1 MLWVSKMIKVKTEKE
16 IELMRVAGKITAG
29 ALDEIS
35 KHIKSGISTL
45 ELDKIAR
52 MFIINKGA
60 KPAFLRYEGFPN
72 SICASIDDV
81 VVHGIPKSDII
92 LQEGQIIS
100 IDVGA
105 KYKGY
110 CGDAARTFAVG
121 KIDEDKQKLID
132 VTKECFF
139 KTIENLKDG
148 SRLGD
153 IGFEVER
160 NANKYGFSS
169 VRQMGGHGIGKDMH
183 EDPFVPMF
191 GRAGT
196 GIKLEAGMTIAI
208 EPMINMG
215 TYEIEVNG
223 WDARTADGKPSAHY
237 ENTVLITKQGVE
249 ILTKTAD
256 LEANNLE

>member
-1 MLWVSKMIKVKTEKE
+1 MITKFSQKE
-16 IELMRVAGKITAG
+16 IEMMRVAGKITAG

-35 KHIKSGISTL
+35 KYIKTGISTL

-52 MFIINKGA
+52 TFIINKGA
-60 KPAFLRYEGFPN
+60 KPAFLRYNGFPC
-72 SICASIDDV
+72 SICTSIDDV
-81 VVHGIPKSDII
+81 VVHGIPKSDVI

-100 IDVGA
+100 IDLGA
-105 KYKGY
+105 KYCGF

-121 KIDEDKQKLID
+121 EIDDEKAKLIR
-132 VTKECFF
+132 VAKECFF
-139 KTIENLKDG
+139 KAIENLKEG

-153 IGFEVER
+153 IGYEVER
-160 NANKYGFSS
+160 HAEKHGFSS
-169 VRQMGGHGIGKDMH
+169 VRQMGGHGIGKNLH

-196 GIKLEAGMTIAI
+196 GIKLEAGIAIAI

-215 TYEIEVNG
+215 TYEIVVNG
-223 WDARTADGKPSAHY
+223 WDARTADGSPSAHY
-237 ENTVLITKQGVE
+237 ENTVLITKTGVE

-256 LEANNLE
+256 LEVNNLE

>member
-1 MLWVSKMIKVKTEKE
+1 MITIKKEKE

-35 KHIKSGISTL
+35 KYIKPGISTL
-45 ELDKIAR
+45 ELDKIAEK
-52 MFIINKGA
+52 FIINKGA
-60 KPAFLRYEGFPN
+60 KPAFLRYSGFPN

-81 VVHGIPKSDII
+81 VVHGIPTKDLV
-92 LQEGQIIS
+92 LQEGQIIG

-121 KIDEDKQKLID
+121 KIDDDKAKLIK
-132 VTKECFF
+132 VAKECFF
-139 KTIENLKDG
+139 KSIKDLKEG

-160 NANKYGFSS
+160 HAQKHGFEP
-169 VRQMGGHGIGKDMH
+169 VHQMGGHGVGKDLH
-183 EDPFVPMF
+183 EDPFVPMY

-196 GIKLEAGMTIAI
+196 GIKLDAGMTLAI

-215 TYEIEVNG
+215 SKAIKCLPDG
-223 WDARTADGKPSAHY
+223 WTVKTLDGKLSAHF
-237 ENTVLITKQGVE
+237 EHTIAITKGE
-249 ILTKTAD
+249 PIILTK
-256 LEANNLE
+256 L

>member
-1 MLWVSKMIKVKTEKE
+1 MIKIKSQKE
-16 IELMRVAGKITAG
+16 IELMRVAGSITAG

-35 KHIKSGISTL
+35 KYIKPGISTL
-45 ELDKIAR
+45 ELDKIVEK
-52 MFIINKGA
+52 FIINKGA
-60 KPAFLRYEGFPN
+60 KPAFLRYDGFPN

-81 VVHGIPKSDII
+81 VVHGIPRADII
-92 LQEGQIIS
+92 LQEGQIIG

-105 KYKGY
+105 KYNGFY
-110 CGDAARTFAVG
+110 GDAARTFAVG
-121 KIDEDKQKLID
+121 EIDDAKSKL
-132 VTKECFF
+132 VKVAKECFF
-139 KTIENLKDG
+139 KAIENLKEG

-160 NANKYGFSS
+160 HAQKHGFEP
-169 VRQMGGHGIGKDMH
+169 VRQMGGHGVGKDLH
-183 EDPFVPMF
+183 EDPFVPMY

-196 GIKLEAGMTIAI
+196 GIKLEAGMVLAI

-215 TYEIEVNG
+215 TYEIKVRG
-223 WDARTADGKPSAHY
+223 WDARTADGLPSAHY
-237 ENTVLITKQGVE
+237 ENTVLITKNGVE

>member
-1 MLWVSKMIKVKTEKE
+1 MIKLKSQNE
-16 IELMRVAGKITAG
+16 IEIMRVAGEITAG

-35 KHIKSGISTL
+35 KHIKPGISTL
-45 ELDKIAR
+45 ELDKIAEK
-52 MFIINKGA
+52 FIINKGA

-92 LQEGQIIS
+92 LQEGQIIG
-100 IDVGA
+100 IDVGV
-105 KYKGY
+105 KYKGFY
-110 CGDAARTFAVG
+110 GDAARTFAVG
-121 KIDEDKQKLID
+121 KIDDDKEKLIR
-132 VTKECFF
+132 VAKECFF
-139 KTIENLKDG
+139 KAIQNLKEG

-160 NANKYGFSS
+160 HARKYGFEP
-169 VRQMGGHGIGKDMH
+169 VHQMGGHGIGKNLH

-196 GIKLEAGMTIAI
+196 GLKLEAGMVLAI

-215 TYEIEVNG
+215 TYEIKVNG
-223 WDARTADGKPSAHY
+223 WDAKTADGMPSAHY
-237 ENTVLITKQGVE
+237 ENTVLITKNGVE

>member
-1 MLWVSKMIKVKTEKE
+1 MITIKKEKE

-35 KHIKSGISTL
+35 KYIKPGISTL
-45 ELDKIAR
+45 ELDKIAEK
-52 MFIINKGA
+52 FIIDKGA

-92 LQEGQIIS
+92 LQEGQIII

-105 KYKGY
+105 KFNGY
-110 CGDAARTFAVG
+110 YGDAARTFAVG
-121 KIDEDKQKLID
+121 KIDDDKAKLIK

-139 KTIENLKDG
+139 KSIQNLKEG

-160 NANKYGFSS
+160 HAQKFGFEP
-169 VRQMGGHGIGKDMH
+169 VRQMGGHGIGKDLH
-183 EDPFVPMF
+183 EDPFVPMY

-196 GIKLEAGMTIAI
+196 GIKLEAGMVLAI

-215 TYEIEVNG
+215 TYEINVKG
-223 WDARTADGKPSAHY
+223 WDARTADGLPSAHY
-237 ENTVLITKQGVE
+237 ENTVLIKEDGVE

-256 LEANNLE
+256 LEAYNLE

>member
-1 MLWVSKMIKVKTEKE
+1 MITIKKEKE
-16 IELMRVAGKITAG
+16 IELMRVAGSITAG

-35 KHIKSGISTL
+35 KHIKPGISTL
-45 ELDKIAR
+45 ELDKIANK
-52 MFIINKGA
+52 FIIDKGA
-60 KPAFLRYEGFPN
+60 KPAFLRYSGFPN

-81 VVHGIPKSDII
+81 VVHGIPKQDIV
-92 LQEGQIIS
+92 LEEGQIIG

-105 KYKGY
+105 KFGGY

-121 KIDEDKQKLID
+121 KISEDKQKLMD

-139 KTIENLKDG
+139 RAIKNLKAG

-153 IGFEVER
+153 IGYEVER
-160 NANKYGFSS
+160 YAEKFGFKP
-169 VRQMGGHGIGKDMH
+169 VRSMGGHGIGKNMH
-183 EDPFVPMF
+183 EDPFVPMY

-196 GIKLEAGMTIAI
+196 GMKLEAGMTLAI

-215 TYEIEVNG
+215 TYEIDIDG
-223 WDARTADGKPSAHY
+223 WDVRTADGLPSAHY
-237 ENTVLITKQGVE
+237 ENTVLIKENGVE

-256 LEANNLE
+256 LEANDLE

>member
-1 MLWVSKMIKVKTEKE
+1 MIKIKSEKE
-16 IELMRVAGKITAG
+16 IELLRAAGAITAG

-35 KHIKSGISTL
+35 KHIKPGISTI
-45 ELDKIAR
+45 ELDKIVEK
-52 MFIINKGA
+52 FIIDKGA

-105 KYKGY
+105 KYNGY
-110 CGDAARTFAVG
+110 YGDAARTFAVG
-121 KIDEDKQKLID
+121 KIDDEKAKLIK

-139 KTIENLKDG
+139 KSIQNLKEG

-160 NANKYGFSS
+160 HAQKYGFEP
-169 VRQMGGHGIGKDMH
+169 VHQMGGHGIGKNLH

-196 GIKLEAGMTIAI
+196 GIKLEAGMVLAI

-215 TYEIEVNG
+215 TYEITVNG
-223 WDARTADGKPSAHY
+223 WDARTVDGLPSAHY
-237 ENTVLITKQGVE
+237 ENTVLITKNGVE

>member
-1 MLWVSKMIKVKTEKE
+1 MIKIKSQNE
-16 IELMRVAGKITAG
+16 IEIMRVAGKITAG

-35 KHIKSGISTL
+35 KYIKPGISTL
-45 ELDKIAR
+45 ELDKIAEKY
-52 MFIINKGA
+52 IIDKGA
-60 KPAFLRYEGFPN
+60 KPAFLHYDGFPC

-81 VVHGIPKSDII
+81 VVHGIPKANII
-92 LQEGQIIS
+92 LQEGQIIG

-121 KIDEDKQKLID
+121 KIDDDKAKLLR

-139 KTIENLKDG
+139 KAIENLKEG

-160 NANKYGFSS
+160 HAQKFGFEP
-169 VRQMGGHGIGKDMH
+169 VHQMGGHGVGKDMH

-196 GIKLEAGMTIAI
+196 GIKLEAGMVIAI

-215 TYEIEVNG
+215 TYEITING
-223 WDARTADGKPSAHY
+223 WDVRTADGLPSAHY
-237 ENTVLITKQGVE
+237 ENTVLITKNGVE

>member
-1 MLWVSKMIKVKTEKE
+1 MIKIKNEKE
-16 IELMRVAGKITAG
+16 IEIMRVAGSITAG

-35 KHIKSGISTL
+35 KHIAPGISTL
-45 ELDKIAR
+45 ELDKIA
-52 MFIINKGA
+52 FKYIIDKGA
-60 KPAFLRYEGFPN
+60 KPAFLRYDGFPN

-81 VVHGIPKSDII
+81 VVHGIPKADII
-92 LQEGQIIS
+92 LQEGQIIG

-105 KYKGY
+105 KYNGY

-121 KIDEDKQKLID
+121 KISSEKQKLID

-139 KTIENLKDG
+139 KAISNLKEG

-153 IGFEVER
+153 IGFEVEH
-160 NANKYGFSS
+160 NANKHGFEP
-169 VRQMGGHGIGKDMH
+169 VQKMGGHGVGRDMH

-196 GIKLEAGMTIAI
+196 GVKLEAGMVLAI

-215 TYEIEVNG
+215 SGDIEIRG
-223 WDARTADGKPSAHY
+223 WDVRTADGLPSAHY
-237 ENTVLITKQGVE
+237 ENTVLIKKDGVE

-256 LEANNLE
+256 LEAYNLE

>member
-1 MLWVSKMIKVKTEKE
+1 MIKIKSEKE
-16 IELMRVAGKITAG
+16 IEMMRVAGKITAG

-45 ELDKIAR
+45 ELDKVAR
-52 MFIINKGA
+52 LFIINKGA
-60 KPAFLRYEGFPN
+60 KPAFLRYNGFPC

-81 VVHGIPKSDII
+81 VVHGIPKSDVI

-100 IDVGA
+100 IDIGA
-105 KYKGY
+105 KFNGY

-121 KIDEDKQKLID
+121 KIDDDKAKLIQ
-132 VTKECFF
+132 VAKECFF
-139 KTIENLKDG
+139 KAIKDLKAG

-153 IGFEVER
+153 IGHEVEKH
-160 NANKYGFSS
+160 AEKHGFSS
-169 VRQMGGHGIGKDMH
+169 VRQMGGHGVGKDLH

-215 TYEIEVNG
+215 TYEIKVNG
-223 WDARTADGKPSAHY
+223 WDARTADGSPSAHY
-237 ENTVLITKQGVE
+237 ENTVLITKTGVE

>member
-1 MLWVSKMIKVKTEKE
+1 MSTIKKEKE
-16 IELMRVAGKITAG
+16 IELMRVAGSITAG

-35 KHIKSGISTL
+35 KHIKPGISTL
-45 ELDKIAR
+45 ELDKIANK
-52 MFIINKGA
+52 FIIDKGA
-60 KPAFLRYEGFPN
+60 KPAFLRYSGFPN

-81 VVHGIPKSDII
+81 VVHGIPKQDIV
-92 LQEGQIIS
+92 LEEGQIIG

-105 KYKGY
+105 KFGGY

-121 KIDEDKQKLID
+121 KISEDKQKLMD

-139 KTIENLKDG
+139 RAIKNLKAG

-153 IGFEVER
+153 IGYEVER
-160 NANKYGFSS
+160 YAEKFGFKT
-169 VRQMGGHGIGKDMH
+169 VRSMGGHGIGKNMH
-183 EDPFVPMF
+183 EDPFVPMY

-196 GIKLEAGMTIAI
+196 GMKLEAGMTLAI

-215 TYEIEVNG
+215 TYEIDIDG
-223 WDARTADGKPSAHY
+223 WDVRTADGLPSAHY
-237 ENTVLITKQGVE
+237 ENTVLITKNGVE

-256 LEANNLE
+256 LEA

>member
-1 MLWVSKMIKVKTEKE
+1 MIKIKSQKE
-16 IELMRVAGKITAG
+16 IELLRVAGAITAG

-35 KHIKSGISTL
+35 KHIKPGISTI
-45 ELDKIAR
+45 ELDKIVEK
-52 MFIINKGA
+52 FIINKGA

-81 VVHGIPKSDII
+81 VVHGIPKTDII

-105 KYKGY
+105 KYNGY
-110 CGDAARTFAVG
+110 FGDAARTFAVG
-121 KIDEDKQKLID
+121 KIDEEKAKLIK

-139 KTIENLKDG
+139 KSIQNLKEG

-160 NANKYGFSS
+160 HAQKYGFEP
-169 VRQMGGHGIGKDMH
+169 VHQMGGHGVGKDLH

-196 GIKLEAGMTIAI
+196 GIKLEAGMVLAI

-215 TYEIEVNG
+215 TYEIVVNG
-223 WDARTADGKPSAHY
+223 WDARTADGLPSAHY
-237 ENTVLITKQGVE
+237 ENTVLITKNGVE

>member
-1 MLWVSKMIKVKTEKE
+1 MITIKKEKE
-16 IELMRVAGKITAG
+16 IELMRVAGSITAG

-35 KHIKSGISTL
+35 KHIKPGIFTL
-45 ELDKIAR
+45 ELDKIANK
-52 MFIINKGA
+52 FIIDKGA
-60 KPAFLRYEGFPN
+60 KPAFLRYSGFPN

-81 VVHGIPKSDII
+81 VVHGIPKQDIV
-92 LQEGQIIS
+92 LEEGQIIG

-105 KYKGY
+105 KFGGY

-121 KIDEDKQKLID
+121 KISEDKQKLMD

-139 KTIENLKDG
+139 RAIKNLKAG

-153 IGFEVER
+153 IGYEVER
-160 NANKYGFSS
+160 YAEKFGFKP
-169 VRQMGGHGIGKDMH
+169 VRSMGGHGIGKNMH
-183 EDPFVPMF
+183 EDPFVPMY

-196 GIKLEAGMTIAI
+196 GMKLEAGMTLAI

-215 TYEIEVNG
+215 TYEIDIDG
-223 WDARTADGKPSAHY
+223 WDVRTADGLPSAHY
-237 ENTVLITKQGVE
+237 ENTVLIKEDGVE

-256 LEANNLE
+256 LEA

>member
-1 MLWVSKMIKVKTEKE
+1 MIKIKSQNE
-16 IELMRVAGKITAG
+16 IEIMRVAGKITAG

-35 KHIKSGISTL
+35 KYIKPGISTL
-45 ELDKIAR
+45 ELDKIAEKY
-52 MFIINKGA
+52 IIDKGA
-60 KPAFLRYEGFPN
+60 KPAFLRYDSFPC

-81 VVHGIPKSDII
+81 VVHGIPRANII
-92 LQEGQIIS
+92 LQEGQIIG

-121 KIDEDKQKLID
+121 KIDDDKAKLLR

-139 KTIENLKDG
+139 KAIENLKEG

-160 NANKYGFSS
+160 HAQKFGFEP
-169 VRQMGGHGIGKDMH
+169 VHQMGGHGVGKDMH

-196 GIKLEAGMTIAI
+196 GIKLEAGMVIAI

-215 TYEIEVNG
+215 TYEITING
-223 WDARTADGKPSAHY
+223 WDVRTADGLPSAHY
-237 ENTVLITKQGVE
+237 ENTVLITKNGVE

>member
-1 MLWVSKMIKVKTEKE
+1 MIKIKSQNE
-16 IELMRVAGKITAG
+16 IEIMRVAGKITAG

-35 KHIKSGISTL
+35 KYIKPGISTL
-45 ELDKIAR
+45 ELDKIAEKY
-52 MFIINKGA
+52 IIDKGA
-60 KPAFLRYEGFPN
+60 KPAFLRYDGFPC

-81 VVHGIPKSDII
+81 VVHGIPKADII
-92 LQEGQIIS
+92 LQEGQIIG

-121 KIDEDKQKLID
+121 KIDDDKAKLLR

-139 KTIENLKDG
+139 KAIENLKEG

-160 NANKYGFSS
+160 HAQKFGFEP
-169 VRQMGGHGIGKDMH
+169 VHQMGGHGVGKDMH

-196 GIKLEAGMTIAI
+196 GIKLEAGMVIAI

-215 TYEIEVNG
+215 TYEITING
-223 WDARTADGKPSAHY
+223 WDVRTADGLPSAHY
-237 ENTVLITKQGVE
+237 ENTVLITKNGVE